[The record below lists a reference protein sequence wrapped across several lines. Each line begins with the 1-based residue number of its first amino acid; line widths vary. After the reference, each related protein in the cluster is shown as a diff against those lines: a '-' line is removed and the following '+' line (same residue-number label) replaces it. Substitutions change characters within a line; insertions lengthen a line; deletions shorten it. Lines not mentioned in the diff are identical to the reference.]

1 MSDAIEKKRE
11 KIKQMIADNKSSESL
26 VLMLT
31 RNLYIA
37 RSLWREKIL
46 YMKLVKLRLQR
57 ERSSKSIQKH
67 RAKFPGCTS
76 SRQCPTGDHLGQEI
90 ECGEYDSDSTVSSL
104 GTFYINPYR
113 PITQQHNM
121 TGYEWDLEE
130 EHMGSIE
137 EYTLFLG
144 RCNFVLPE
152 DEGAN
157 VSVLFNSENRGVL

>member
-1 MSDAIEKKRE
+1 
-11 KIKQMIADNKSSESL
+11 
-26 VLMLT
+26 
-31 RNLYIA
+31 
-37 RSLWREKIL
+37 
-46 YMKLVKLRLQR
+46 MKLVKLRLQR